1 MQSIAETASG
11 ALDALAEWVGDE
23 GRPWRALALMVL
35 LALAVSTA
43 DGWWS

>member
-23 GRPWRALALMVL
+23 ARPWRALALMAL
-35 LALAVSTA
+35 LALLVSTA
-43 DGWWS
+43 DGWW